1 MSRLGRGKRVGSLLS
16 ALIAA
21 SCSGGLEPQDRSRP
35 NVVLITIDTL
45 RRDHL
50 SCYGYKH
57 RTTPFLDRLASE
69 AVRFDRAYSTS
80 SWTLP
85 TIVSILTGLGT
96 AAHGMK
102 DGDSTET
109 GRVIGQP
116 VLGRDLVLMPELLRR
131 HGYQTFGLTANE
143 HLQEDLGFARGF
155 DSYRCVGFEPGET
168 LRGPLREIRRRID
181 PARPYFLWVHYFDP
195 HAPYDSNR
203 PELRGYLDGV
213 GEVDGALLGRVQ
225 SLAATE
231 QFLALDL
238 EKEPDALAY
247 ARASY
252 DSDIRLVDGWI
263 EDLFQLLEIGKED
276 LVVLTADHGEEFYEH
291 GGFGHGHTLFE
302 EQLQIPLIVRL
313 PGARHAGETVE
324 NRVSVMDVLPFVLEV
339 AGIERPQHLQ
349 GRSLLPLIDHDG
361 AVEDRVIRAS
371 TARDREIDS
380 LTIDRWKYIQP
391 IGRPEEAMLFDLK
404 SDPGERTNVIDT
416 HPNEARVLRRALA
429 HLNGNSRGR
438 RPMPESVPFP
448 PERLEA
454 MRSLGYVR

>member
-1 MSRLGRGKRVGSLLS
+1 M
-16 ALIAA
+16 
-21 SCSGGLEPQDRSRP
+21 
-35 NVVLITIDTL
+35 VLITVDTL

-57 RTTPFLDRLASE
+57 RTTPFLDRLASD

-80 SWTLP
+80 SWTVP

-96 AAHGMK
+96 AEHGMR

-116 VLGRDLVLMPELLRR
+116 VLGRELVLMPELLRDR
-131 HGYQTFGLTANE
+131 GYQTLGLTANE
-143 HLQEDLGFARGF
+143 HLQGELGFARGF

-168 LRGPLREIRRRID
+168 LRDPLREIRREID

-195 HAPYDSNR
+195 YAPYDSNR

-213 GEVDGALLGRVQ
+213 RELDGALLGRVQ
-225 SLAATE
+225 SLATTE

-263 EDLFQLLEIGKED
+263 EALFDVLEIGRKD
-276 LVVLTADHGEEFYEH
+276 LVVVTADHGEEFYEH

-302 EQLQIPLIVRL
+302 EQLRVPLLVRL
-313 PGARHAGETVE
+313 PGGSHAGETVGT
-324 NRVSVMDVLPFVLEV
+324 RVSVMDVLPTILEV
-339 AGIERPQHLQ
+339 AGLEQPRHLQ
-349 GRSLLPLIDHDG
+349 GRSLRPLIEHDG
-361 AVEDRVIRAS
+361 AEADRVIHAS
-371 TARDREIDS
+371 TARDSEIES

-391 IGRPEEAMLFDLK
+391 IGRPDEAMLFDLE
-404 SDPGERTNVIDT
+404 SSAGEGTNVIGT

-429 HLNGNSRGR
+429 HLNRNARGT
-438 RPMPESVPFP
+438 RPAPQDMPFS